1 MLDFIS
7 TIAANRDSGRL
18 NVVTGTTAGALLFND
33 GKLVDA
39 RLGNLT
45 GFQAINALAAMPD
58 VRYSFDPSVVPH
70 EFSSITQSERVVL
83 KQFFGIETVE
93 PRADNEATVVVTG
106 NTAHAELPAAPTYA
120 LTPRFSYAR
129 AFVMAAA
136 VIVIAAAVAVLIFMS
151 RERTT
156 TPTQQATAVE
166 PVSAPAR
173 VSPAA
178 VSTAPAADSTAP
190 APVSTA
196 ARAAHDLT
204 GKWTV
209 VNTVDTTSYQQ
220 FKNMKIG
227 FDVSINQTGKTFT
240 GKGKKI
246 SENGRSLPA
255 NSRTPIQLQGTIEGN
270 RVEATF
276 FEEGTGRKSNGRFV
290 WRIDNSGLTGIFAT
304 TAARSSGKSAARREL

>member
-7 TIAANRDSGRL
+7 TIAANRDSGRVNL
-18 NVVTGTTAGALLFND
+18 VTGTTEGALLFNG

-58 VRYSFDPSVVPH
+58 ARYSFDPSVAPH
-70 EFSSITQSERVVL
+70 AFSSITQSERVVL

-93 PRADNEATVVVTG
+93 PQADNEATVVVTR
-106 NTAHAELPAAPTYA
+106 NTSHAELPEPLTYA
-120 LTPRFSYAR
+120 LMPRFSYAR
-129 AFVMAAA
+129 AFAMAAA

-151 RERTT
+151 RERSTP
-156 TPTQQATAVE
+156 PTQPATAVA
-166 PVSAPAR
+166 PVSAP
-173 VSPAA
+173 
-178 VSTAPAADSTAP
+178 AP

-196 ARAAHDLT
+196 PAIAAPAAQDLT

-227 FDVSINQTGKTFT
+227 FDISINQTGRTFT
-240 GKGKKI
+240 GKGQKI
-246 SENGRSLPA
+246 SENGRSIPA
-255 NSRTPIQLQGTIEGN
+255 NSRTPIQLQGTVDGN

>member
-136 VIVIAAAVAVLIFMS
+136 VSAVREWLGARPGANFM
-151 RERTT
+151 
-156 TPTQQATAVE
+156 
-166 PVSAPAR
+166 
-173 VSPAA
+173 
-178 VSTAPAADSTAP
+178 
-190 APVSTA
+190 
-196 ARAAHDLT
+196 
-204 GKWTV
+204 
-209 VNTVDTTSYQQ
+209 
-220 FKNMKIG
+220 G
-227 FDVSINQTGKTFT
+227 FHHPHRRSVRNGS
-240 GKGKKI
+240 GKKV
-246 SENGRSLPA
+246 L
-255 NSRTPIQLQGTIEGN
+255 
-270 RVEATF
+270 
-276 FEEGTGRKSNGRFV
+276 
-290 WRIDNSGLTGIFAT
+290 
-304 TAARSSGKSAARREL
+304 SAL

>member
-106 NTAHAELPAAPTYA
+106 NTAHAEFPAAPTYA

-151 RERTT
+151 RERSTP
-156 TPTQQATAVE
+156 PTQEATAVA
-166 PVSAPAR
+166 PVSAPA
-173 VSPAA
+173 P
-178 VSTAPAADSTAP
+178 AP
-190 APVSTA
+190 APVSTVTAPATA
-196 ARAAHDLT
+196 ARAAQDLT

-209 VNTVDTTSYQQ
+209 VNTVDTTSYQP

-227 FDVSINQTGKTFT
+227 FDVSINQTGRTFT
-240 GKGKKI
+240 GKGQKI
-246 SENGRSLPA
+246 SENGRSIPA

-290 WRIDNSGLTGIFAT
+290 WRIDNAGLTGIFAT

>member
-18 NVVTGTTAGALLFND
+18 NVVSGTTEGALLFND

-39 RLGNLT
+39 RLGNLY

-58 VRYSFDPSVVPH
+58 AHYSFDPSIVPH
-70 EFSSITQSERVVL
+70 VFSSITQSERVVL

-93 PRADNEATVVVTG
+93 PQADNEATVVVTG
-106 NTAHAELPAAPTYA
+106 NTSQADFPEALTYA
-120 LTPRFSYAR
+120 PTPRFSYSR

-136 VIVIAAAVAVLIFMS
+136 VIVIAAAVVVLIFMS
-151 RERTT
+151 RERSIP
-156 TPTQQATAVE
+156 PTQEATAAA
-166 PVSAPAR
+166 PVSAPAAAP
-173 VSPAA
+173 VST
-178 VSTAPAADSTAP
+178 VTAPA
-190 APVSTA
+190 TA
-196 ARAAHDLT
+196 ARAAQDLT

-209 VNTVDTTSYQQ
+209 VNTVDTTSYQP

-227 FDVSINQTGKTFT
+227 FDVSINQNGRTFT
-240 GKGKKI
+240 GKGQKI
-246 SENGRSLPA
+246 SENGRSIPA
-255 NSRTPIQLQGTIEGN
+255 NSRTPIQLQGTIDGN